1 MDFLEVE
8 AREGGHANL
17 HPPNCPDGMVKC
29 KQFAGAG
36 GWGAYGVLS
45 EDLGY
50 FEEFFKPQLYFNL
63 REYFRRKML
72 TSKFLLGSLTSSD
85 PPNWQ

>member
-8 AREGGHANL
+8 ASEEYL

-50 FEEFFKPQLYFNL
+50 FEEFFKPSLYFILGEN
-63 REYFRRKML
+63 RENKII
-72 TSKFLLGSLTSSD
+72 SD
-85 PPNWQ
+85 TQVFAG

>member
-50 FEEFFKPQLYFNL
+50 FEEFFKP
-63 REYFRRKML
+63 
-72 TSKFLLGSLTSSD
+72 
-85 PPNWQ
+85 